1 MAIHTPG
8 GHLGKSAK
16 GKSAK
21 KAFRKHGKKNVYIS
35 LNLTPMID
43 MFVMLVI
50 FLIMQFSASGE
61 ILYINKDVV
70 LPKAR
75 TVAELQRA
83 PVITVTKEQIRFEDS
98 LVQRIADLQGD
109 DIFKSEELGK
119 RLADYKKS
127 YETNNIK
134 ELFKGEVI
142 IQGDSLVPFNIVK
155 KVLNTCASQ
164 GFYTINY
171 AVIAGT

>member
-16 GKSAK
+16 SKSTQ
-21 KAFRKHGKKNVYIS
+21 KAFKKHGKKSMYVSI
-35 LNLTPMID
+35 NLTPMID
-43 MFVMLVI
+43 MFVMLVL

-75 TVAELQRA
+75 VIAELQRA
-83 PVITVTKEQIRFEDS
+83 PVITLTKDIISFEGS
-98 LVQRIADLQGD
+98 LVQKVADLSGEEV
-109 DIFKSEELGK
+109 FKSEELGK
-119 RLADYKKS
+119 RLQEYKKT

-142 IQGDSLVPFNIVK
+142 VQSDSGVPFMIVK
-155 KVLNTCASQ
+155 KVLNTCAAN
-164 GFYTINY
+164 GFFTINY
-171 AVIAGT
+171 AVVAES

>member
-8 GHLGKSAK
+8 GHLGGSAK
-16 GKSAK
+16 GKATK
-21 KAFRKHGKKNVYIS
+21 KAFRRHGKKGVFSN

-50 FLIMQFSASGE
+50 FLIMQFSATGE

-75 TVAELQRA
+75 STAELQRA
-83 PVITVTKEQIRFEDS
+83 PVITLTKEQIRFEDR
-98 LVQRIADLQGD
+98 LVQKVADLTGED
-109 DIFKSEELGK
+109 VFRSEELGK
-119 RLADYKKS
+119 RLQDYKKS
-127 YETNNIK
+127 YEVNNIK

-142 IQGDSLVPFNIVK
+142 IQGDAGVPFQIVK
-155 KVLNTCASQ
+155 KVLNTCAAN

-171 AVIAGT
+171 AVLAEG